1 MTGLS
6 LPQFVLSSCFFCLL
20 TSGIFDVRGVRP
32 RKVFITDVSRFKMA
46 VFLGGGRRSARFLFF
61 YRKFDRRL

>member
-20 TSGIFDVRGVRP
+20 TSGIFDVRGIRP
-32 RKVFITDVSRFKMA
+32 RKVFITDVAGFKMA
-46 VFLGGGRRSARFLFF
+46 VFFFLGEGKGF
-61 YRKFDRRL
+61 